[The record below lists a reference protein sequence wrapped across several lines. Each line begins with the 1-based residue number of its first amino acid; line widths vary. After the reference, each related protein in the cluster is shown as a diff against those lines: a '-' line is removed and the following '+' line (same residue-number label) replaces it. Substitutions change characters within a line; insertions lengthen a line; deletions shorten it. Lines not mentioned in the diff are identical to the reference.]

1 MEFHLNALL
10 LNYLYFDL
18 ALYAYK
24 LRRFV
29 GQQLLAIGA
38 TSANN
43 HHNTI
48 TIHSVFVSILCR
60 QQNRFKTMA
69 TDSSHHPIQL
79 NEIDGLNQPHCKI
92 RDRQRVEQIINEI
105 IKGGANELQVV
116 TDFDF
121 TLTKQI
127 AVNGKPMLS
136 SFGMFN
142 RCKSVPNSLRDG
154 SKKLYEKYRPI
165 EIDPNLSQTEKKAKM
180 VDWWTESGELIK

>member
-1 MEFHLNALL
+1 MK
-10 LNYLYFDL
+10 YLYFDL
-18 ALYAYK
+18 APYAYK

-29 GQQLLAIGA
+29 GRKLLAIGA
-38 TSANN
+38 TVANIN
-43 HHNTI
+43 THNNI
-48 TIHSVFVSILCR
+48 IVSILR
-60 QQNRFKTMA
+60 GQQNHFKTMA
-69 TDSSHHPIQL
+69 TDSAPHHPIQL

-105 IKGGANELQVV
+105 VKGGANELQVV

-127 AVNGKPMLS
+127 AANGKPTLS

-142 RCKSVPNSLRDG
+142 RCKSVPTSMRDG

-165 EIDPNLSQTEKKAKM
+165 
-180 VDWWTESGELIK
+180 GE